1 MAAHRRVPFLHQE
14 TFQIGNLIEVMKLEK
29 GKIFLLQQMTIALS
43 PDNMSVWCVEFRSYS
58 GAQYGGRMLISLR
71 LLNPSQLIENNL
83 QAVATV
89 VLLGTE
95 CKEISLNFD
104 LQAVK
109 VSADGVMARI
119 AHAALK
125 ESAETLLPDGL
136 LTIVVKIE
144 VLAATNSIPGL
155 FAKHGVMPPSRFFPD
170 HPVRPTRVSL
180 FFNDGMLRCESSL
193 LTERYGLVWISSENS
208 ASCQGVWVKMML
220 LGFCDD

>member
-1 MAAHRRVPFLHQE
+1 MAVRRRVPFNHQE
-14 TFQIGNLIEVMKLEK
+14 TFYISNVFEVMKGTT
-29 GKIFLLQQMTIALS
+29 GKILMENLNIALS
-43 PDNMSVWCVEFRSYS
+43 TDKMSFCVECRSCCS
-58 GAQYGGRMLISLR
+58 GAKYGGRMIISLR

-125 ESAETLLPDGL
+125 ESAETLLPNGL

-170 HPVRPTRVSL
+170 HPVRPSRVSL

-193 LTERYGLVWISSENS
+193 LTER
-208 ASCQGVWVKMML
+208 
-220 LGFCDD
+220 

>member
-1 MAAHRRVPFLHQE
+1 
-14 TFQIGNLIEVMKLEK
+14 MKLEK

-43 PDNMSVWCVEFRSYS
+43 TDNMSFWCVEFRSYS

-136 LTIVVKIE
+136 
-144 VLAATNSIPGL
+144 